1 MKKLKMHKVQQVEKN
16 NSIRIKIDDS
26 KIPNKFHLEVQQNNK
41 AIVYKNKKK
50 YTRKQKHKGETD
62 YE

>member
-1 MKKLKMHKVQQVEKN
+1 MKNQKMHKIQQVEKKN
-16 NSIRIKIDDS
+16 NIVIKIDDS
-26 KIPNKFHLEVQQNNK
+26 KIPNKFHLEIQQNNK